1 MGGSDRAAF
10 TATLC
15 WEERNVRVAV
25 ARDGRIKEKGKSPLT
40 GGVSG
45 SITNDQRPSLIF
57 LTALRLTA
65 RLALVA
71 AYSGGRRSWIDRER
85 ASATGLA
92 VSSISKMRSSLSMM
106 GMIRRWW
113 RLARTEAALSLA
125 SARLFSTST
134 ADSSRPGAKRE
145 TGHATW
151 SRPSLSEPY
160 RCRGRP
166 GSSLQR

>member
-1 MGGSDRAAF
+1 
-10 TATLC
+10 
-15 WEERNVRVAV
+15 
-25 ARDGRIKEKGKSPLT
+25 
-40 GGVSG
+40 VSG

-134 ADSSRPGAKRE
+134 ADSSRSWRE
-145 TGHATW
+145 EGD
-151 SRPSLSEPY
+151 RPCHLESAFSLRTLPVQGEAGLVFAEVEP
-160 RCRGRP
+160 P
-166 GSSLQR
+166 PL